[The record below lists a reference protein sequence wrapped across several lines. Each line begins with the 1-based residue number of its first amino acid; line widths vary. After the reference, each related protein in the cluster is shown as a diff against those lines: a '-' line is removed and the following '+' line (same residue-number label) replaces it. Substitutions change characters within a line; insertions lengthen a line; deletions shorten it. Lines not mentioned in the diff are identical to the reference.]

1 MSERITLGLIG
12 GGNMAEAIAR
22 AALDHEL
29 MVASHMVM
37 ADPVAERRAVFEGMG
52 IETSA
57 DNGAVVSAADHVML
71 AIKPQTLGEI
81 AGDLQK
87 IDERQIVMSIMAGV
101 TTHRIEE
108 VIGKEARVIRIMP
121 NTPLLVGQGMSAIAL
136 GRHAHMGDEV
146 LAMGIFQSAGEA
158 VLLGEEL
165 LDAVTAVSGSGP
177 AYLCYLAEAMA
188 EAARDLGLKGKLPEV
203 LTRQTLLGAAQLL
216 CDSDAS
222 AAELRRRVT
231 SPGGTTEAAIT
242 HMDKSKMKAVV
253 GNAIRKAEQRS
264 RELGK

>member
-1 MSERITLGLIG
+1 MVPVGQIQPQKKGPVTRVK
-12 GGNMAEAIAR
+12 AR
-22 AALDHEL
+22 THTGRL
-29 MVASHMVM
+29 MKKKLSVYTVPIRLMPWKV
-37 ADPVAERRAVFEGMG
+37 
-52 IETSA
+52 
-57 DNGAVVSAADHVML
+57 L
-71 AIKPQTLGEI
+71 
-81 AGDLQK
+81 
-87 IDERQIVMSIMAGV
+87 
-101 TTHRIEE
+101 
-108 VIGKEARVIRIMP
+108 RIMP

-177 AYLCYLAEAMA
+177 AYLFYLAEAMA